1 MQTSSTHP
9 GCPEDGICLRYHLIG
24 IIATLLLLALPKT
37 EESPHHCRRIL
48 GYNSAAL
55 ETNVWM
61 TTGGCI
67 LFIKFIL
74 LSKDVRY
81 VMGLSMLAILT

>member
-1 MQTSSTHP
+1 VPTSSTHP

-24 IIATLLLLALPKT
+24 IIATLLWLALPETK
-37 EESPHHCRRIL
+37 ESTHHCRRIL

-55 ETNVWM
+55 GTNVWM

-67 LFIKFIL
+67 FKFKFIL
-74 LSKDVRY
+74 LSKGVRY
-81 VMGLSMLAILT
+81 VVGLSMLAILT